1 MFVITDLLHAAGN
14 ESHRAAEHAQE
25 GADQLSRRPLSSGIL
40 GEFPAADAQ
49 EVLTAAGRKAHQA
62 ATGFTDM
69 DEGNAANLRAVRCN
83 CVT

>member
-40 GEFPAADAQ
+40 GEFPAADA
-49 EVLTAAGRKAHQA
+49 VLIERLQKEKA
-62 ATGFTDM
+62 
-69 DEGNAANLRAVRCN
+69 LWR
-83 CVT
+83 